1 MRARVVAWLLALAL
15 VVSSPFA
22 APAGAVH
29 IESGGIEGV
38 PSGVPGVLV
47 FRGVPYARPPVGA
60 LRWQPPQPPAA
71 WSGVRRADGVAPCC
85 QQVPWSAPPWTAELV
100 TQERTSEDCL
110 DLNLWTAQAP
120 GGAKRPVLVW
130 LHGGSLT
137 GGSGAVAVY
146 DGAQLARRG
155 LVVVTVNYRL
165 GALGLLAHPGLSA
178 ESPRHVSGNYAL
190 LDCIAALQWVRRNV
204 AAFGGDPGRVT
215 LAGQSAG
222 ADLVSALMRSPLA
235 KGLFHRAILMSGGSS
250 DWYLSLAE
258 AEQAGAAWA
267 RTFQDSSLAALR
279 GLPAAGTLV
288 GGRFGL
294 VADGWCLPA
303 NGPAAPVS
311 DVPILSG
318 MTADEGSSDPTYGKV
333 TAADFTAF
341 ARSRLDT
348 LADEALRLYPFS
360 NDEQAALAQ
369 KQSMREQGLFGTLRW
384 ARTRAARD
392 HAPLYAYYFTRGIP
406 WPEHPEFGAFHSS
419 DVPYAF
425 ANLRLLH
432 RPWQEADRRLSE
444 TLAAYWVRFAGT
456 GDPNGPGLPE
466 WPAFDPGEPRLLEL
480 GATVASRPIL
490 EPRRVE
496 FYERC
501 LALPRRE

>member
-1 MRARVVAWLLALAL
+1 MRARVVARLLALAL
-15 VVSSPFA
+15 VVSSPSPA
-22 APAGAVH
+22 QAGAVH

-47 FRGVPYARPPVGA
+47 FRGVPYARPPVGP
-60 LRWQPPQPPAA
+60 LRWRPPQPPVA

-85 QQVPWSAPPWTAELV
+85 QQAPWSAPPWTAEFV
-100 TQERTSEDCL
+100 TQERTREDCL

-120 GGAKRPVLVW
+120 GKTKLPVLVW

-178 ESPRHVSGNYAL
+178 ESPRHVSGNYGL
-190 LDCIAALQWVRRNV
+190 LDCIAALQWVRGNI

-222 ADLVSALMRSPLA
+222 AELVSALMRSPLA
-235 KGLFHRAILMSGGSS
+235 TGLFHRAILMSGGSS
-250 DWYLSLAE
+250 DWYLPLAE

-267 RTFQDSSLAALR
+267 RTFKDSSLVALR
-279 GLPAAGTLV
+279 AVPAAGTMV
-288 GGRFGL
+288 SGRLGL

-303 NGPAAPVS
+303 NGSTAPVS
-311 DVPILSG
+311 DVPILFG
-318 MTADEGSSDPTYGKV
+318 LTADEGSSESTYGKV
-333 TAADFTAF
+333 TAAEFAAF
-341 ARSRLDT
+341 ARAHLDT

-360 NDEQAALAQ
+360 NDEQAGLAQ
-369 KQSMREQGLFGTLRW
+369 KQSMRDQGLFGTLRW

-406 WPEHPEFGAFHSS
+406 WPEHPGFGAFHSS

-425 ANLRLLH
+425 ANLRLLN

-444 TLAAYWVRFAGT
+444 TLAAYWVRFART

-480 GATVASRPIL
+480 GATVAPGPIL

-496 FYERC
+496 FYEKC
-501 LALPRRE
+501 LALPPRQ